1 MAKLTLDTVANPENQ
16 SSFVSQLNSNFD
28 AIETALENT
37 VSRDGT
43 SPNTLTADLDLNNQ
57 KIVNLATPTAS
68 ADAATKAYV
77 DSVATSGVTGPAGTN
92 GTNGTNGTDGDD
104 GWAPVLAVV
113 SDSARRVL
121 QVTDWTGGS
130 GTEPTSPVYIGSSG
144 FTAVL
149 ADAVDIR
156 GAAGTSGAGTGDLLA
171 ANNLSDIANATTART
186 NLGLAIGTDVQAY
199 DAELAAIAGLVSA
212 ADRLPYFTGSGT
224 ASLATFTSAG
234 RALIDDA
241 DASAQRTTL
250 GLAIGTDVQAYD
262 AELAAIAGLTS
273 AADRVPYFTGS
284 GTAALA
290 TFTSAGRALVDDADV
305 SAQRTTLGLGDASTL
320 NLASQAQA
328 EAGLS
333 NTTLMTPLRTAEAI
347 AALASGGSGGGG
359 LIGIQAFTSSG
370 TYTPT
375 TGAGSAFAI
384 ITGGGGGGGGTS
396 TASGA
401 GGGAAGAT
409 AFLFISSPAVTTV
422 TIGSGGSGNTGNSAG
437 TSGGTTSFGT
447 TTAGGGAG
455 GLGGGESSPSGVD
468 GSSTTANAT
477 FSIDGGDGSA
487 ALSETG
493 GLGGASFW
501 GGGGRGGGGTAGS
514 TGGTGAKGSGGG
526 GGRDGGGDGGAG
538 GGGIVVVFEFG

>member
-514 TGGTGAKGSGGG
+514 AGGTGAKGSGGG

>member
-455 GLGGGESSPSGVD
+455 GLGGGEASPSGVD